1 MKLPT
6 ITAKHRLYAYAD
18 IAAALSVLTFYKVL
32 DPAAVPVW
40 LGFAG
45 VVLGIGATTTA
56 AVKLNGQI
64 KDGSVE

>member
-6 ITAKHRLYAYAD
+6 ITAKQRVYAYGVT
-18 IAAALSVLTFYKVL
+18 AAGLGVLTFYKLV

-45 VVLGIGATTTA
+45 MVFGIAGNTTA
-56 AVKLNGQI
+56 AVKLKGQI
-64 KDGSVE
+64 KDGTVE

>member
-1 MKLPT
+1 MKLPAV
-6 ITAKHRLYAYAD
+6 TAKQRLYAYAV
-18 IAAALSVLTFYKVL
+18 IAAALSVLTFYKIV

-45 VVLGIGATTTA
+45 VALGIAGTGTA

-64 KDGSVE
+64 KDGTVE